1 MTRKMCKKVNH
12 SVVIE
17 KENFNGKHLPCCDGV
32 INCMYEDFDEECKKC
47 SLFFNNVEEQESKE

>member
-1 MTRKMCKKVNH
+1 MCKKVNH

-17 KENFNGKHLPCCDGV
+17 KENFNGKSLPCCDGV

-47 SLFFNNVEEQESKE
+47 SLFFNNVEERESKE